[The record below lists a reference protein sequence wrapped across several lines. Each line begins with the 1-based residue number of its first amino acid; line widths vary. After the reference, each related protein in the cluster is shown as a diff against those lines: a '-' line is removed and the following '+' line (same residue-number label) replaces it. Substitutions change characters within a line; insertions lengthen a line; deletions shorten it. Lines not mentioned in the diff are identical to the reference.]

1 MQQPYMFELR
11 YGKWIKHDQYLHCG
25 VEWCGVKIIYIFETT
40 IYDFHRKI
48 LEILISLIFL
58 ITVCSGL
65 KLWTF
70 LRQTSEKMYLYLSI
84 SH

>member
-11 YGKWIKHDQYLHCG
+11 YGKWIKHDQSLHCG

-48 LEILISLIFL
+48 LEILISLIFFNKSVL
-58 ITVCSGL
+58 GTKTVD
-65 KLWTF
+65 
-70 LRQTSEKMYLYLSI
+70 LSAPNFREDVPVPLD
-84 SH
+84 